1 MDLVIDNDIRHFTK
15 ATELPHDLEAIEPG
29 PRLAGLLAAADRS
42 LLSDGELVRLLVA
55 RDRLVSH
62 LQYER
67 AKDIATV
74 AARAEH
80 EEFAS
85 LEVGAALH
93 LTGMAADHEVAFAF
107 DLTERLPQVGALLA
121 GGEIDV
127 RRARVL
133 VDGTAHLAPDV
144 ARAMVAEVA
153 ARAAELTTGQLR
165 ALIRRRC
172 LLLDPDG
179 AAEQIERAVEDRRLV
194 VEATPWGTADLLL
207 LDLPPDGAVEARER
221 IEFLAR
227 LLPADGRTMD
237 QRRADVALDLLR
249 GHGVPV
255 GKGVVDITV
264 DLTTL
269 LGLSEQP
276 GEIGGWGPVVADVSR
291 AVIDRHTDGRWQAT
305 VVDEAGDPLAVALR
319 RRPTA
324 FQARQVRARN
334 RTCVFPGCR
343 RSARNA
349 DLDHMRRYADGGPT
363 CESNLAPL
371 CERHHRA
378 KDEGGWRYRR
388 RPDGA
393 YAWTSPMGRSYVTAG
408 RSP

>member
-1 MDLVIDNDIRHFTK
+1 L
-15 ATELPHDLEAIEPG
+15 
-29 PRLAGLLAAADRS
+29 
-42 LLSDGELVRLLVA
+42 
-55 RDRLVSH
+55 
-62 LQYER
+62 
-67 AKDIATV
+67 

-85 LEVGAALH
+85 LEIGAVLH

-107 DLTERLPQVGALLA
+107 DLTERLPQVGELLA
-121 GGEIDV
+121 RGEIDV

-133 VDGTAHLAPDV
+133 VDGTAHLPLGAG
-144 ARAMVAEVA
+144 RHLVAEVA
-153 ARAAELTTGQLR
+153 ERAGELTTGQLR
-165 ALIRRRC
+165 ALLRRRC
-172 LLLDPDG
+172 IQLDPDG
-179 AAEQIERAVEDRRLV
+179 AAEQVERAVEDRRLV
-194 VEATPWGTADLLL
+194 VEATPSGTADLLL

-221 IEFLAR
+221 IESLAR

-255 GKGVVDITV
+255 GRGVVDITV
-264 DLTTL
+264 ELTTL
-269 LGLSEQP
+269 LGLCEQP
-276 GEIGGWGPVVADVSR
+276 GELGGWGPVVADIARQV
-291 AVIDRHTDGRWQAT
+291 VDRQRDGRWQAT
-305 VVDEAGDPLAVALR
+305 VIDDNGDPLAVALR

-324 FQARQVRARN
+324 YQAKQVRARN

-343 RSARNA
+343 RPARSS
-349 DLDHMRRYADGGPT
+349 DIDHTRRFTDGGAT
-363 CESNLAPL
+363 VLTNLAPL

-388 RPDGA
+388 RPDGE
-393 YAWTSPMGRSYVTAG
+393 YVWTSPMGRTYVTTG